1 MEIIRKGT
9 AGEGNRVRD
18 FADMC
23 FFTETSEK
31 RFETLLPKL
40 YREPEETVKE
50 HILLEND
57 GELKG
62 LILPQ
67 ILTWKVGGR
76 ELLTG
81 YIGTVCVSPDYRER
95 SAMRRL
101 MTAAIEELE
110 QDGCVCIVL
119 NGQRQRYEHY
129 GFVPTGS
136 KTQFVFYPANIK
148 GERAE
153 GCELRAFV
161 PENLDETEKLF
172 SKNNSHMNRERSKFE
187 DILSSWSARPFVLWN
202 RDNKICGYCTVVSQ
216 RETAAIAELRL
227 ADTEYLKPLLKCLF
241 ERGFSEIKINIA
253 QGTEEYGAAG
263 LLCEYYNIVPCC
275 NIRILQFAPLVEALL
290 EQKRRHIGLI
300 QGKVTF
306 LIEGYGVLE
315 IDAAEEGIK
324 TRIYEG
330 EDIQAD
336 MKLSYEQAVHLLFS
350 PLSPEREQLSGRCP
364 LTANW
369 FPLPLYIEENDA
381 I

>member
-1 MEIIRKGT
+1 MEIIRKGKT
-9 AGEGNRVRD
+9 GEGKRVRD

-23 FFTETSEK
+23 FFTEASEK
-31 RFETLLPKL
+31 RFETLLPKI

-50 HILLEND
+50 HILLESD

-62 LILPQ
+62 LILPRL
-67 ILTWKVGGR
+67 LTWKIGDR

-81 YIGTVCVSPDYRER
+81 HIGTVCVSPDYRER

-136 KTQFVFYPANIK
+136 KTQFVFYPANVK

-153 GCELRAFV
+153 GYELREFV
-161 PENLDETEKLF
+161 PENLNETEKLF
-172 SKNNSHMNRERSKFE
+172 CKNNSHMNRERSKFE
-187 DILSSWSARPFVLWN
+187 DTLYSWSARSFVLWN

-253 QGTEEYGAAG
+253 PGTEEYASAG
-263 LLCEYYNIVPCC
+263 ILCEYYNMVPCC

-290 EQKRRHIGLI
+290 EQKRRRFGLP
-300 QGKVTF
+300 QGEGK
-306 LIEGYGVLE
+306 LWIEEYGVLE
-315 IDAAEEGIK
+315 IKVGKEGVK
-324 TRIYEG
+324 TRIYKGQDKE
-330 EDIQAD
+330 AD
-336 MKLSYEQAVHLLFS
+336 RKLTYAQAVHLLFS
-350 PLSPEREQLSGRCP
+350 PLSPEREQLTGQSP
-364 LTANW
+364 LAASW
-369 FPLPLYIEENDA
+369 FPLPLYIEENDC